1 MREIISQVEGW
12 RRQGKPI
19 ALATNVRRDGV
30 SMRPLGAKMAV
41 STSLEIAGSVT
52 GGCIEGAVYEEAQV
66 VIQSG
71 VPKLVSYG
79 MPDEDRPW
87 EIGLSCGSHL
97 EVFVEALH
105 TPPWN
110 AIYPA
115 LKRSLDENQL
125 VAVATLIEGHG
136 LGNKMMVWSNGTT
149 LGSLGNPALDSDV
162 EKWSHQ
168 QMGRNESSWKRF
180 ENSAIFVDVL
190 PPPARLIVIGAV
202 HIAIPLVTLA
212 KTLGFHT
219 TVIDPREAFNTRER
233 FPHADELVKEW
244 PPEALEKLRPDEN
257 TYVAALSHDEKL
269 DNPALKAALASPARY
284 IGVLGSRKNIGNRL
298 KALREMGVT
307 DEQLT
312 RLNAPIGIPLG
323 AVDPEEIAI
332 SILSEIVAAKRGVS
346 EQKLILTM

>member
-1 MREIISQVEGW
+1 MREIITQVEEW
-12 RRQGKPI
+12 RQQGKPI
-19 ALATNVRRDGV
+19 ALATNVKRDGV

-52 GGCIEGAVYEEAQV
+52 GGCIEGAVYEEAQT

-71 VPKLVSYG
+71 VPKLTTYG
-79 MPDEDRPW
+79 VPDEDRPW
-87 EIGLSCGSHL
+87 EIGLSCGSRL
-97 EVFVEALH
+97 EVFIETLH
-105 TPPWN
+105 TPQWELL
-110 AIYPA
+110 YPS

-136 LGNKMMVWSNGTT
+136 LGNKMMVWSNGKT
-149 LGSLGNPALDSDV
+149 LGSLGNSILDSDTA
-162 EKWSHQ
+162 KWSHQ
-168 QMGRNESSWKRF
+168 QMSRNESNWKQF
-180 ENSAIFVDVL
+180 ENAAVFVDVL

-219 TVIDPREAFNTRER
+219 TIIDPREAFATRQR
-233 FPHADELVKEW
+233 FPHADELVTEW
-244 PPEALEKLRPDEN
+244 LPEALEKLRPDEN
-257 TYVAALSHDEKL
+257 TYIAALSHDEKL

-298 KALREMGVT
+298 KALRGMGVT

-332 SILSEIVAAKRGVS
+332 SILSEIVAAKRGVL
-346 EQKLILTM
+346 EPKHIMTM